1 MKVSVRMRWFVW
13 FLFIAGGISL
23 SLWTDKI
30 LELHGFSV
38 HFGAAAR
45 LIGLLFIV
53 FSFIVAR
60 NTGKTLAKYGKK
72 GHIGKFD
79 TNKFVDKGAYSCMRH
94 PMHFGL
100 MFFPF
105 GIALLMGSFSY
116 TAVYAPL
123 TALLIV
129 IMVFTIEEKEAI
141 EKFGSVYLEY
151 KKRVPAFNLSPGCIK
166 KLFQCC

>member
-13 FLFIAGGISL
+13 FLFIVGGIVL
-23 SLWTDKI
+23 SLWTDKV
-30 LELHGFSV
+30 LKLYGFSL
-38 HFGAAAR
+38 HFELVVG
-45 LIGLLFIV
+45 LIGALFIV
-53 FSFIVAR
+53 FSFVVAR
-60 NTGKTLAKYGKK
+60 NTGKTLAKYGKE
-72 GHIGKFD
+72 GSVEKFD

-105 GIALLMGSFSY
+105 GIAFLMGSFSY
-116 TAVYAPL
+116 TIIYAPL
-123 TALLIV
+123 TSLLIV